1 MIWYLFFAAIAA
13 TIATENSGIR
23 PNTLAS
29 IESECTWSC
38 VAEGGTRSECKRRC
52 KCAKERT
59 SAEFSESEIIS
70 FWIRKMYGQK
80 QKYIR
85 DINLGQNHQRM
96 PKVKIG
102 TYRIFLR
109 L

>member
-23 PNTLAS
+23 PNTLAN
-29 IESECTWSC
+29 IESKCTWSC
-38 VAEGGTRSECKRRC
+38 VAEGGTRSECTRRC

-70 FWIRKMYGQK
+70 IGIREMYGQK
-80 QKYIR
+80 QKYIEISTLAKI
-85 DINLGQNHQRM
+85 INECRKL
-96 PKVKIG
+96 K
-102 TYRIFLR
+102 
-109 L
+109 